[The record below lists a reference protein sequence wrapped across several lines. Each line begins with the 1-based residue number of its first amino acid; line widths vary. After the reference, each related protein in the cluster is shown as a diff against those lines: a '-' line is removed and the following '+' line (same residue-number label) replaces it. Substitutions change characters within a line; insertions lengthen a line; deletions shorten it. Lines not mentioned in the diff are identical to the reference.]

1 MRDALTKC
9 REIGV
14 KRVICESDSSQL
26 ITAINSGARKPEI
39 YGIVADICELASSFD
54 VINFSWIPRERNLIA
69 DRLAKQCLLEVEAF
83 YGSHLTLLV

>member
-1 MRDALTKC
+1 M
-9 REIGV
+9 
-14 KRVICESDSSQL
+14 ICESDSSQL